1 MTFLE
6 KYENLERAFERQ
18 VAKDA
23 NGSTFLPNIRP
34 EGPVD
39 FVLIGQEPSCG
50 NGNPDKDREVT
61 DRVDRNFS
69 GSLEDFILHFC
80 VKEYLCKGG
89 KTYYLTDLS
98 KGAMKTRV
106 AAHERENRYEEWYPL
121 LKRELRVVAKPGAQV
136 ISIGRTV
143 QRFLERKVSDGY
155 IIKRIPHNGGILHY
169 SPQASR
175 HRGKASKCDPEGYRQ
190 FCSEVNLRDVEQ
202 AAKEVLAQAGM
213 RDSDINHNLN
223 RLRAGSGLTDS
234 RKKLMFDYK
243 VAFERINGVMP

>member
-6 KYENLERAFERQ
+6 KYEKLERAFERQ

-50 NGNPDKDREVT
+50 NGNPDKAREVT

-98 KGAMKTRV
+98 KGAMKTEV
-106 AAHERENRYEEWYPL
+106 ADCEREKRYEEWYPL
-121 LKRELRVVAKPGAQV
+121 LKRELRVVANPGMR
-136 ISIGRTV
+136 IIPIGKKV
-143 QRFLERKVSDGY
+143 EDFLKQKSLDWPLEER
-155 IIKRIPHNGGILHY
+155 ILHFAK
-169 SPQASR
+169 PAAP

-190 FCSEVNLRDVEQ
+190 FCSAVSLSRVEQ

-213 RDSDINHNLN
+213 RDSDIKHNLN

-243 VAFERINGVMP
+243 VAFERINGATP

>member
-50 NGNPDKDREVT
+50 NGNPDKAREVT

-80 VKEYLCKGG
+80 VQEYLCQGG
-89 KTYYLTDLS
+89 KTYYLTDLA
-98 KGAMKTRV
+98 KGAMPTKFADPNRI
-106 AAHERENRYEEWYPL
+106 ERYERWYPL
-121 LKRELRVVAKPGAQV
+121 LQRELRVVANPGMR
-136 ISIGRTV
+136 IIPIGKKV
-143 QRFLERKVSDGY
+143 DDFLKQKNLDWPLEER
-155 IIKRIPHNGGILHY
+155 ILHY
-169 SPQASR
+169 AKSATK
-175 HRGKASKCDPEGYRQ
+175 HRGKERKLHPEAYRR
-190 FCSEVNLRDVEQ
+190 FCSEVSLSRVEQ

-213 RDSDINHNLN
+213 GDSHINHNLN

-243 VAFERINGVMP
+243 VAFEGINGAMP